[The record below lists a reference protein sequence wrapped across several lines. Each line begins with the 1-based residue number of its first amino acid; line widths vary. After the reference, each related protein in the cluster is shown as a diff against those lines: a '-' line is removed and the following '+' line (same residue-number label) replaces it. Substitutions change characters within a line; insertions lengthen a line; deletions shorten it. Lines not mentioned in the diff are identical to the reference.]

1 MGAWIQ
7 SRLRERSCTGAE
19 GRSIFGTGRTT
30 MIKLKRA
37 YDESSANDGARFL
50 VERLWPRGI
59 SKERAALDGWL
70 KEAAP
75 STGLRIWYG
84 HDLARWPE
92 FRRRYAA
99 ELRSKQEALVPLR
112 AAARRGT
119 VTLVF
124 STRDAEHS
132 CARVLKDYLER

>member
-1 MGAWIQ
+1 
-7 SRLRERSCTGAE
+7 
-19 GRSIFGTGRTT
+19 

-37 YDESSANDGARFL
+37 YDEPSSSDGARFL

-75 STGLRIWYG
+75 STELRIWYG
-84 HDLARWPE
+84 HDLTRWPA
-92 FRRRYAA
+92 FRRRYTA
-99 ELRSKQEALVPLR
+99 ELRANQEALAPLR
-112 AAARRGT
+112 TAARWGA